1 MKGGSLKN
9 SENLKQLP
17 VVESDIQKV
26 RFGDTLSGILGSRYK
41 GWKERDVIFIHVSTG
56 VGKTFFSVE
65 DLYEWAMEQGVE
77 IAILVNRRLL
87 RGQLWRDIREHDLK
101 MNRRNVHL
109 HLFSYQ
115 QLEGDGEE
123 SERCREILMRCRYI
137 ICDECHYFLMDA
149 LFNPGVQRSFD
160 FITALY
166 TDVTLV
172 FMSAT
177 KEHIKP

>member
-65 DLYEWAMEQGVE
+65 DLY
-77 IAILVNRRLL
+77 
-87 RGQLWRDIREHDLK
+87 
-101 MNRRNVHL
+101 
-109 HLFSYQ
+109 
-115 QLEGDGEE
+115 
-123 SERCREILMRCRYI
+123 
-137 ICDECHYFLMDA
+137 
-149 LFNPGVQRSFD
+149 
-160 FITALY
+160 
-166 TDVTLV
+166 
-172 FMSAT
+172 
-177 KEHIKP
+177 